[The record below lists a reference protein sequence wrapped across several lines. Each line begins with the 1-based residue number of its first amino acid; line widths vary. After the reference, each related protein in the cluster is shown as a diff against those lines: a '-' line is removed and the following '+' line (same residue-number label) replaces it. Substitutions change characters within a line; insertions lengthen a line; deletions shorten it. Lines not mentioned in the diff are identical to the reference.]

1 MAASPT
7 VAAITSAIVTAVKSA
22 LNPGDPT
29 KVKTVHDYRRWWFEE
44 DLFRKFFVRP
54 SDDLLPGKI
63 NGWMVFR
70 KSTREVETEERWR
83 FYQIHRFE
91 LHGLM
96 GVKDADATANEKAF
110 QAQVEAVR
118 DNIRLN
124 TSIFGNMER
133 TAPVC
138 QVEVM
143 DVQREIEPTCWWA
156 VLSLEAEGIETKT
169 L

>member
-7 VAAITSAIVTAVKSA
+7 VAVITAAIVTATKEA
-22 LNPGDPT
+22 LNAGDPT
-29 KVKTVHDYRRWWFEE
+29 KVKTVHARRRWWMEE
-44 DLFRKFFVRP
+44 ASFRSIFVRP
-54 SDDLLPGKI
+54 ADDLLPGKI
-63 NGWMVFR
+63 NGWMWWR

-91 LHGLM
+91 GHGFM
-96 GVKDADATANEKAF
+96 GVKDADSTCDEAAF
-110 QAQVEAVR
+110 QAQIEAIR
-118 DNIRLN
+118 DKIRLN
-124 TSIFGNMER
+124 TAIFGNMER

-138 QVEVM
+138 QVELMEVTK
-143 DVQREIEPTCWWA
+143 DLEPTCWYC